1 MEHADVHRCNGAFA
15 SHEACHEANAA
26 HHDEGVYVGYPSGF
40 GGFACHADNV
50 FGHGGVKLLLHHPET
65 GYDEYQYEQ
74 SPVGDDAQ
82 KTATDVGHA
91 FTFAGCLGRFVKQY
105 NGQQGDECHGAGKV
119 IDVNVGL
126 VANLITQG
134 VDNGFACKGSDVHHH
149 VKNGVTACTGG
160 FGGFFGNGSR
170 YDGLDE

>member
-1 MEHADVHRCNGAFA
+1 M
-15 SHEACHEANAA
+15 
-26 HHDEGVYVGYPSGF
+26 
-40 GGFACHADNV
+40 
-50 FGHGGVKLLLHHPET
+50 HHPET
-65 GYDEYQYEQ
+65 GYDEDEDEQ

-82 KTATDVGHA
+82 KTATNVGHA
-91 FTFAGCLGRFVKQY
+91 FAFAGCLGRFVKQY

-149 VKNGVTACTGG
+149 VKNGVTACTGS

-170 YDGLDE
+170 YDGLDEGTANHQRDQHRHNNPAFAALRQTVKLCGAAVGYQSG